1 MRMTRKIALIL
12 ALCLLALAPLQ
23 ALAEEGDIQ
32 YEMMEAEVAPAE
44 FAGDGTGLEIEE
56 EGETDLPG
64 LPGEEVQTD
73 DGIDDGEGYAID
85 APLSDM
91 YYARTA
97 CGDAPVYCDE
107 LTLDALGALSAGEVV
122 LVTGAGFGLVN
133 VAMNAGGSVIE
144 GYMDPSAL
152 APLEPWEADAYLDA
166 AATGEVALY
175 AGDLNWPLGRL
186 GEASAASLTDL
197 MASSNY
203 TEYGNDTTYTINGKT
218 IYASMFPD
226 TGAGNCWAWA
236 QKVYLELWGV
246 HFNSTFE
253 GTAAT
258 GLNMLRN
265 LSDAERLLTP
275 EHLKLFV
282 QNAVPGSTI
291 RVSSCT
297 SDCSEWTNDGL
308 RCGHKGHSLIIA
320 SWNGDG
326 VFTLDSHSN
335 SQHTRFYSWQGFC
348 NSWKN
353 YDHIK
358 YIKWPNAPALP
369 PTETVD
375 GIAVRSYE
383 ATYRVRATA
392 TEGAKLYSSP
402 KDGQLLGTLA
412 YPALF
417 KTAKRSNESIG
428 GATWVYG
435 ITEAGATGW
444 LALDGSVADVNDAI
458 PVTGVALSS
467 ASLKLLEG
475 KSAALTAAV
484 APLDATDQG
493 LTWSSSDDSVATASN
508 GTVTGVKAG
517 AATITVASADGKQTA
532 SCAVTVVKATG
543 EKTLKK
549 TGSNGTV
556 KLAPG
561 MKLQL
566 VPKFAT
572 SKGWKVKSVKSSSA
586 KVATVDKTGVVTAVA
601 EGKTTITV
609 LTKNNKKAT
618 LTIKVIDPYK
628 ASKVVLNKKKTVTLK
643 KGKTLKLAAAVSPS
657 TAVTSLTWKSSK
669 PSVAKVD
676 QNGKVTAL
684 KKGTCYIGV
693 KTDNGKYAKVK
704 IKVS

>member
-12 ALCLLALAPLQ
+12 ALCLLTLAPLQ

-144 GYMDPSAL
+144 GYMEPSAL

-218 IYASMFPD
+218 IYACMFPD

-265 LSDAERLLTP
+265 LSDAEL
-275 EHLKLFV
+275 
-282 QNAVPGSTI
+282 
-291 RVSSCT
+291 
-297 SDCSEWTNDGL
+297 
-308 RCGHKGHSLIIA
+308 
-320 SWNGDG
+320 
-326 VFTLDSHSN
+326 
-335 SQHTRFYSWQGFC
+335 
-348 NSWKN
+348 
-353 YDHIK
+353 
-358 YIKWPNAPALP
+358 
-369 PTETVD
+369 
-375 GIAVRSYE
+375 
-383 ATYRVRATA
+383 
-392 TEGAKLYSSP
+392 
-402 KDGQLLGTLA
+402 
-412 YPALF
+412 
-417 KTAKRSNESIG
+417 
-428 GATWVYG
+428 
-435 ITEAGATGW
+435 
-444 LALDGSVADVNDAI
+444 DAI
-458 PVTGVALSS
+458 ALRPQGPQPDHRVLERRRRVHAGQPLQFPAHTLLQLAGLLQFLEELRPHQVHQVAQRS
-467 ASLKLLEG
+467 
-475 KSAALTAAV
+475 
-484 APLDATDQG
+484 
-493 LTWSSSDDSVATASN
+493 
-508 GTVTGVKAG
+508 G
-517 AATITVASADGKQTA
+517 AAADGDRGRHRGA
-532 SCAVTVVKATG
+532 
-543 EKTLKK
+543 
-549 TGSNGTV
+549 
-556 KLAPG
+556 
-561 MKLQL
+561 QL
-566 VPKFAT
+566 
-572 SKGWKVKSVKSSSA
+572 
-586 KVATVDKTGVVTAVA
+586 
-601 EGKTTITV
+601 
-609 LTKNNKKAT
+609 
-618 LTIKVIDPYK
+618 
-628 ASKVVLNKKKTVTLK
+628 
-643 KGKTLKLAAAVSPS
+643 
-657 TAVTSLTWKSSK
+657 
-669 PSVAKVD
+669 
-676 QNGKVTAL
+676 
-684 KKGTCYIGV
+684 
-693 KTDNGKYAKVK
+693 
-704 IKVS
+704 